1 MSEKFNIKYDDY
13 SNHLESI
20 WRNLFVEKKNSD
32 VTLICEDGIQFQV
45 DRFILSSCSS
55 VFKNLLVDHPDS
67 SAQIQLGDVDHQVLE
82 SILQLVYTGE
92 ATVRPDTMEEILR
105 LADNLGIKAISRV
118 SHSADT
124 LQCEVIDDKDTAGI
138 LQNEIKKKDDSAGI
152 LQTEIKKQEDFTAI
166 LQNET
171 RENEDSSVIL
181 QNEIKENEGFAVK
194 IWNCSS
200 TKKRILFLRQMRLQS

>member
-1 MSEKFNIKYDDY
+1 MEK
-13 SNHLESI
+13 
-20 WRNLFVEKKNSD
+20 
-32 VTLICEDGIQFQV
+32 LICRKKKF
-45 DRFILSSCSS
+45 RC
-55 VFKNLLVDHPDS
+55 NLNVRRRDS
-67 SAQIQLGDVDHQVLE
+67 SPQIQLGDVDHQVLE

-105 LADNLGIKAISRV
+105 LADNLEIKAISRV